1 MVKKRVFKGWSTLFP
16 MTIKSHHFILL
27 ILNSCALLYS
37 SDSPVKKRRGDD
49 KDDAMDFQG
58 SDGFSIE

>member
-1 MVKKRVFKGWSTLFP
+1 MA
-16 MTIKSHHFILL
+16 IKSHFISL
-27 ILNSCALLYS
+27 ILNSCAIYNS

-49 KDDAMDFQG
+49 KEDAMDFQG